1 MLSTKLTTADN
12 NIKCYNFIP
21 ENTVPLIER
30 RTEKGKIFGKL
41 EVIAS
46 PLELVADSAKY
57 PPRNI
62 IAGFLLDTSGSMDGE
77 KISHAKN
84 TIKQFAQISLGER
97 NGKTIENQP
106 IHTWMYVIT
115 FNSKAALAIPFQEI
129 TEETL
134 PGIISKLDGIV
145 IDGSTNYEVAFKKQT
160 EVIREII
167 QVISTDPTRRQFHFM
182 RFFETDGEITQGT
195 QDTHWL
201 YREMRRTTTENTNHL
216 QVTYE
221 DYVIGYGTNLDF
233 NCLKTLAAPTRPS
246 ASASHQRELMSTVEE
261 DEPETSSAAPE
272 DAEYNCSS
280 LVAVV
285 RADNIGWQVGEI
297 WFKTIMRLGFKLQVS
312 VETSPASAGVIE
324 LFEYQTHQ
332 WGTETIFHSI
342 IHNEKK
348 QMYIQFTP
356 AADAAPD
363 APLPEILVRLR
374 CENQFTGAR
383 YIYALSHQ
391 LCASSLPLGNGVCG
405 LRCNAHDDRVQFV
418 IPIVQGMIQIEGFKA
433 MRELERTQYNKD
445 VIVCEAYKLMRML
458 KSIAVFTKTF
468 PTVAPMTA
476 NLITDIKL
484 IIGLTT
490 INSQTEQECLIHA
503 RRTTS
508 AEQDMF
514 NTGADVSRK
523 YVENEEN
530 YEEIAKDIIQKYDG
544 AAAPPPQQE
553 QQGEQPEE
561 ETHIENDRIETDA
574 PDDTI
579 LTRIATCM
587 TTPVS
592 RYGGGGAHASYH
604 RKKPSIVRIL
614 CARIALS
621 KLHNQDKTP
630 EQIYTEMK
638 LESVHYGGQY
648 NEDPSHFHSSHHH
661 QHQHQ
666 CDDDTFS
673 TPSQDDEYTQR
684 RMGIMRQMSSP
695 SS

>member
-12 NIKCYNFIP
+12 NIKSYNFIP
-21 ENTVPLIER
+21 SNVIPLIER
-30 RTEKGKIFGKL
+30 RTENGKLFGKL

-46 PLELVADSAKY
+46 PLEPVAADAAKHSPY
-57 PPRNI
+57 NI
-62 IAGFLLDTSGSMDGE
+62 IAGFLLDTSGSMTGE
-77 KISHAKN
+77 KRTHSLN
-84 TIKQFAQISLGER
+84 TIKQFAQISIGER

-106 IHTWMYVIT
+106 IHTWIYVIT

-134 PGIISKLDGIV
+134 PGIMSQLDDIV
-145 IDGSTNYEVAFKKQT
+145 VDGSTNYEVAFKKQT
-160 EVIREII
+160 EVIRAII
-167 QVISTDPTRRQFHFM
+167 EVITTDPTRRQFHIM
-182 RFFETDGEITQGT
+182 RIFETDGEITQGT
-195 QDTHWL
+195 VDTNWL
-201 YREMRRTTTENTNHL
+201 YSEMRRTATTTDTAHL
-216 QVTYE
+216 QLTYE

-233 NCLKTLAAPTRPS
+233 KCLKTLASPTRPS
-246 ASASHQRELMSTVEE
+246 DSVLQQREILSTVEE
-261 DEPETSSAAPE
+261 DEPERSAAPE

-312 VETSPASAGVIE
+312 VETSPASSGVVE

-332 WGTETIFHSI
+332 WGRETIFHSI
-342 IHNEKK
+342 IHNERK

-356 AADAAPD
+356 ATPD

-383 YIYALSHQ
+383 YVYAFSHQ
-391 LCASSLPLGNGVCG
+391 LCESSSSLLPLGDGVCG
-405 LRCNAHDDRVQFV
+405 LRCNAPDERVQVV

-433 MRELERTQYNKD
+433 MRELERPQYHKD
-445 VIVCEAYKLMRML
+445 VIVREAYKLLRML
-458 KSIAVFTKTF
+458 KSIAASTNTTS
-468 PTVAPMTA
+468 PAVAPMTA

-490 INSQTEQECLIHA
+490 INNHTEQECLIHA

-514 NTGADVSRK
+514 NTGADVSRR
-523 YVENEEN
+523 YVENEEE
-530 YEEIAKDIIQKYDG
+530 YEEIAKEIIQKYDR
-544 AAAPPPQQE
+544 QQ
-553 QQGEQPEE
+553 QQQQQSGEQPEE

-574 PDDTI
+574 PDDAI
-579 LTRIATCM
+579 PSRIATCM
-587 TTPVS
+587 ATPVS
-592 RYGGGGAHASYH
+592 RYGGGGAHANHH

-630 EQIYTEMK
+630 EQIYINMK
-638 LESVHYGGQY
+638 QESVHYDGQY
-648 NEDPSHFHSSHHH
+648 DEDPSNFHSSRLHDD
-661 QHQHQ
+661 
-666 CDDDTFS
+666 CNDDTFS

-695 SS
+695 LP